1 MRAKYEI
8 DTDQSIITNIIRL
21 RHNLRKM
28 KSGQTGA
35 GVLQYFHVGENGH
48 LSEDQAFLIL
58 QGNNVLNLDMR

>member
-1 MRAKYEI
+1 
-8 DTDQSIITNIIRL
+8 
-21 RHNLRKM
+21 M